1 MEKILYRD
9 CMNEQIKEYFVLPQS
24 LFFTYSSRAGIN
36 PNEMLEKLHMT
47 HEDLYPQLGGYALE
61 RKQYMSLLYKAG
73 IRKIESYLEKDK
85 EDLLKSIDTS
95 ELIGELENR
104 TRN

>member
-1 MEKILYRD
+1 
-9 CMNEQIKEYFVLPQS
+9 MNDQIKEYFVLSQA

-36 PNEMLEKLHMT
+36 PNDMLEKLRMT
-47 HEDLYPQLGGYALE
+47 HDDLYPALGGYALE
-61 RKQYMSLLYKAG
+61 RKQYKSLLYKAG
-73 IRKIESYLEKDK
+73 IRKTESYLEKDK

-95 ELIGELENR
+95 ELIAELESR

>member
-1 MEKILYRD
+1 
-9 CMNEQIKEYFVLPQS
+9 MNDQIKEYFILPQAQ
-24 LFFTYSSRAGIN
+24 FFMYSSRAGLN
-36 PNEMLEKLHMT
+36 PNEMLQKLQMT
-47 HEDLYPQLGGYALE
+47 HDDLYSKLGGYALE

-73 IRKIESYLEKDK
+73 IRKTESYLEKDK

-95 ELIGELENR
+95 ELIAELESR